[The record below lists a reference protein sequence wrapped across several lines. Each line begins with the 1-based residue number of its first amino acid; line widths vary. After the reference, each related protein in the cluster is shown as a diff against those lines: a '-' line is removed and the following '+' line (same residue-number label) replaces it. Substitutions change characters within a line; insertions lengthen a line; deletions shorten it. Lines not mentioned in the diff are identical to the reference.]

1 MFSEKMNEPV
11 GICITQNKV
20 LVTQYNGHYTSV
32 YELDGRLIKIVGSE
46 GNGEVQFM
54 YPFGLDVSDG
64 NNYIYVCEC
73 VNQRVQ
79 ILTKEFKYVSMLG
92 MGTLVAPRDVKVTRD
107 KVLVLDQ
114 NDPCLFVFNSD
125 HVLINRLITRGVG
138 KQTSHPYCFDVDRE
152 HNIIVSDY
160 HNHLYVSIRRYSIR
174 RENRHT

>member
-20 LVTQYNGHYTSV
+20 LVTQYNGHYISV

-114 NDPCLFVFNSD
+114 NDNIGYPIAIIYSYSCNKRHSGIHNSSTFR
-125 HVLINRLITRGVG
+125 I
-138 KQTSHPYCFDVDRE
+138 YDVSMYQ
-152 HNIIVSDY
+152 VA
-160 HNHLYVSIRRYSIR
+160 L
-174 RENRHT
+174 